1 MMAIEGFGAVGL
13 LGDIYSLTFFFFILI
28 FGKIVIKVARYK
40 EIYIN
45 LFQKLNIVRS
55 VHQ

>member
-55 VHQ
+55 EYL